1 MVTMRYVC
9 SHCLRCSCWL
19 GIFMCDEAQG
29 ASLFRARKVD
39 LLKLGREHE
48 DWMDEEGARVPR
60 HDKDTPMLPREMLR

>member
-1 MVTMRYVC
+1 MRYVC

-19 GIFMCDEAQG
+19 GIFICDEAQG

-48 DWMDEEGARVPR
+48 DWMDQEGARVPR
-60 HDKDTPMLPREMLR
+60 HDKDTPMLPREMLQ